1 MTTPLRQ
8 VLDAVE
14 AGATTRGTIAE
25 RTGLDPDVVDGA
37 VDHLLRLGRIAT
49 PTLRTACPDGGCA
62 GCGTVTGSGCSPR
75 AAGGRVSL
83 TIVMEGVVGHAAP

>member
-1 MTTPLRQ
+1 VSAPLRQ

-14 AGATTRGTIAE
+14 GGATTRAAIAA

-49 PTLRTACPDGGCA
+49 PSLRTSCPDGGCA

-75 AAGGRVSL
+75 EVSGPVPVTVRTRSAADR
-83 TIVMEGVVGHAAP
+83 

>member
-1 MTTPLRQ
+1 MTSPLRQ

-14 AGATTRGTIAE
+14 AGATTRGVVAD

-62 GCGTVTGSGCSPR
+62 GCGTVTGAGCSPP
-75 AAGGRVSL
+75 AASGPVAVTVHTTSASGR
-83 TIVMEGVVGHAAP
+83 

>member
-1 MTTPLRQ
+1 MSRPLSV
-8 VLDAVE
+8 VLAAVE
-14 AGATTRGTIAE
+14 AGATTRGAIAD

-75 AAGGRVSL
+75 ESSEPVPVTVRTRSAADR
-83 TIVMEGVVGHAAP
+83 